1 MDTRNRQTTQQL
13 LADIYRHY
21 SFIPPI
27 FLALQT
33 VPDMLHT
40 LWQQIHTGY
49 ILNPLP
55 YLFKEKLFLALSYHS
70 HSPYDLR
77 FHGITL
83 HRLGLQEQDIL
94 TFLRRPLC
102 PPTEIEQHL
111 LVLHT
116 YVPLIDWP
124 SSDEYLEHI
133 LLSCSLHLFLDTEHA
148 ERCRKEL
155 QRVLGTHYL
164 SLSGIFSTIKL
175 YHHWVE
181 NLQGRLSVNDE
192 TFIPQQFAQ
201 HFAAGTALEQ
211 LFQAH
216 YTHCLHERLTK
227 DQQKQMAALET
238 QQDKQRI
245 DRSLKALLAL
255 TEILILGSEETSP
268 EDGEAWT
275 THALLKHML
284 DLTQDILGCKHI
296 SVMTTNTASNL
307 LQPVAIL
314 GFSRR
319 QEQNWWRYIPD
330 TSLLDQLHDPQL
342 VERAKHGEV
351 LVLDKHYP
359 SSQILPTPDDAC
371 SWLVAPMMLDAQ
383 LVGLLSL
390 DYGTTHE
397 HHYTEEE
404 IHGAS
409 TLSRL
414 FALTLERE
422 QLSQARAETQARE
435 IALTEANERMAEF
448 LSLAGHEL
456 KTPLTSIKG
465 NIQLLQRRMEHEQ
478 AASMAMTEAHTA
490 SDVQSILQRANH
502 QVDRLT
508 RLVRDVIE
516 ASRIRSQHLKM
527 HMMPCDLAQ
536 LVQSALYQQQLQTP
550 LRTLSLILPPRAVPV
565 SVDRDYIEQV
575 ITNYLSNA
583 LKYSASDKP
592 IKVALVVK
600 DTRACVSVQDEGPGI
615 AAEEQ
620 ELIWE
625 SFYQAKGNAVRNG
638 SGIGFGLGLFISRSI
653 IEEHGGQVGMHSTP
667 DEKGSTFWFSLPV
680 SNPERGLEPTAT

>member
-1 MDTRNRQTTQQL
+1 
-13 LADIYRHY
+13 
-21 SFIPPI
+21 
-27 FLALQT
+27 
-33 VPDMLHT
+33 
-40 LWQQIHTGY
+40 
-49 ILNPLP
+49 
-55 YLFKEKLFLALSYHS
+55 LSDKH
-70 HSPYDLR
+70 
-77 FHGITL
+77 
-83 HRLGLQEQDIL
+83 
-94 TFLRRPLC
+94 
-102 PPTEIEQHL
+102 
-111 LVLHT
+111 
-116 YVPLIDWP
+116 
-124 SSDEYLEHI
+124 LEHI
-133 LLSCSLHLFLDTEHA
+133 LLSCSLHLSLDAEHA

-155 QRVLGTHYL
+155 QRFLGTHYL
-164 SLSGIFSTIKL
+164 YLSAVFSTIKL
-175 YHHWVE
+175 YHHWTE
-181 NLQGRLSVNDE
+181 NLQGRLPINDE

-201 HFAAGTALEQ
+201 HFAAGTSLEQ
-211 LFQAH
+211 FFQAH
-216 YTHCLHERLTK
+216 YTQCLLERLTK
-227 DQQKQMAALET
+227 DQQKQNVALET
-238 QQDKQRI
+238 QQGKQRT

-255 TEILILGSEETSP
+255 TEILVLGSEESATISP

-284 DLTQDILGCKHI
+284 DLTQDILGCEHI
-296 SVMTTNTASNL
+296 SLMTTNTDSDH
-307 LQPVAIL
+307 LQPVAII
-314 GFSRR
+314 GFSSK
-319 QEQNWWRYIPD
+319 QERNWWSHIPD

-342 VERAKHGEV
+342 VERARHGEV
-351 LVLDKHYP
+351 LVLDKHHP
-359 SSQILPTPDDAC
+359 PSQILPGPDDAY
-371 SWLVAPMMLDAQ
+371 SWLAAPMMLDSQ

-390 DYGTTHE
+390 DYGAHE

-409 TLSRL
+409 AISRL

-465 NIQLLQRRMEHEQ
+465 NIQLLQRRVEREQ
-478 AASMAMTEAHTA
+478 AAPISMTEAYTT
-490 SDVQSILQRANH
+490 SDIQSLLQRANH

-508 RLVRDVIE
+508 RLVRDIIE
-516 ASRIRSQHLKM
+516 VSRIRAQRLKM
-527 HMMPCDLAQ
+527 HMASCDLAQ

-550 LRTLSLILPPRAVPV
+550 LRTLSLILPPIAVPV

-583 LKYSASDKP
+583 LKYSGSDKP
-592 IKVALVVK
+592 IRVELVVE
-600 DTRACVSVQDEGPGI
+600 DTTARFSVQDEGPGV

-625 SFYQAKGNAVRNG
+625 SFYQAKGNAVRSG

-653 IEEHGGQVGMHSTP
+653 IEEHGGQVGIHSTP

-680 SNPERGLEPTAT
+680 SIPERDLERTAT